1 SRQGANMSKKLPF
14 DDPDETTRREFIQ
27 GTAAT
32 GIGVLA
38 AQASAQ
44 SPAGTSPAMTN
55 TGPGQIP
62 RRRFGRNDDQ
72 VSIIGIGGATLAGAE
87 SYEEAERIVHTA
99 IDAGVNFFDNAW
111 EYKDGRA
118 EDWMGRALAA
128 GNRRDRVF
136 LMTKVCTHG
145 RDKDVAMRQLE

>member
-1 SRQGANMSKKLPF
+1 MSKKLPF
-14 DDPDETTRREFIQ
+14 DDPDDSTRREFLQ
-27 GTAAT
+27 TTAAT

-38 AQASAQ
+38 TEASAQ
-44 SPAGTSPAMTN
+44 STGPAPAMTN

-62 RRRFGRNDDQ
+62 RRRFGRHDDQ

-87 SYEEAERIVHTA
+87 SYEEAERIVHAA

-118 EDWMGRALAA
+118 EDWMGRALSA

-145 RDKDVAMRQLE
+145 RDKDVAMRQLDESL